1 MATETERWVSADEV
15 AEHLSMT
22 AQWVRDMARDDEL
35 PGVKFGIYWRFRI
48 SEVDAEMERRASGPR
63 SRR

>member
-1 MATETERWVSADEV
+1 MQDRERWVSADEI

-22 AQWVRDMARDDEL
+22 PQWVREMARDGEL

-48 SEVDAEMERRASGPR
+48 SQIDKEMERRAATPR
-63 SRR
+63 TRN